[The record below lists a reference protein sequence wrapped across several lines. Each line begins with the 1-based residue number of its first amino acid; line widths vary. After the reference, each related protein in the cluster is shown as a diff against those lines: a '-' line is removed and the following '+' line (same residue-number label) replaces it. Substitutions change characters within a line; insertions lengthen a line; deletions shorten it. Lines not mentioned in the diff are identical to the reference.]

1 MPLRYLTAGESHGPV
16 LTAILE
22 GIPAGLELSPNV
34 IEEQLMRRQ
43 RGYGAGPRMK
53 IERDAVRILGGLME
67 GVTIGSPL
75 AMQIENRD
83 HAKWR
88 GTGVPPFT
96 TPRPGHADLTG
107 AVKYGYRDLRASLER
122 ASARETAAR
131 VAVGAVCRHFL
142 GQFDIAIGGY
152 VRSIGDITA
161 EVEGAE
167 LLDRARIAEENDV
180 RAPNPVAA
188 EEMISLIRQVMEE
201 RDTLG
206 GTIEIFAIGLPPGLG
221 SFVHWERRLDA
232 RLGAAVLSVQAM
244 KGIEFGTAFENT
256 RRRGTEVHDAILL
269 EGEKLIRPTNRAG
282 GLEGGVSNG
291 EPILIRAAMKPIA
304 TTLTPQRTVD
314 LASGE
319 QVPTTYERSDFCP
332 VPRAVPILES
342 VVAFVLADALLEKLG
357 GDSMDEIMPRYAS
370 LRKLE
375 LSDLE
380 MDGTTHVFWP
390 EEEV

>member
-1 MPLRYLTAGESHGPV
+1 
-16 LTAILE
+16 
-22 GIPAGLELSPNV
+22 
-34 IEEQLMRRQ
+34 
-43 RGYGAGPRMK
+43 
-53 IERDAVRILGGLME
+53 
-67 GVTIGSPL
+67 
-75 AMQIENRD
+75 
-83 HAKWR
+83 
-88 GTGVPPFT
+88 
-96 TPRPGHADLTG
+96 
-107 AVKYGYRDLRASLER
+107 
-122 ASARETAAR
+122 
-131 VAVGAVCRHFL
+131 
-142 GQFDIAIGGY
+142 
-152 VRSIGDITA
+152 
-161 EVEGAE
+161 
-167 LLDRARIAEENDV
+167 
-180 RAPNPVAA
+180 
-188 EEMISLIRQVMEE
+188 MEE

-342 VVAFVLADALLEKLG
+342 VVAFALADALLEKLG